1 MHIAILGSGHV
12 GQELAKGLRRLGH
25 DITLGS
31 RQGNKLGNFLREFDV
46 REATFAEAIV
56 GADVVIVAVQGAVAE
71 DLVTSLAD
79 LLAGKVV
86 VDTTNPIAGEARDG
100 IVPYFTGADESLLQR
115 LQAAAPAARFVKCWN
130 SVAAHMMVQ
139 PKVAGGTPSMF
150 ICGDDANAK
159 QTVADLVATCG
170 WAVEDVGTSTA
181 GHAVEA
187 LCQLWCA
194 PGFLRGDWA
203 HAFAVLRP

>member
-1 MHIAILGSGHV
+1 MAILGSGHV

-25 DITLGS
+25 DITVGS
-31 RQGNKLGNFLREFDV
+31 RQGNKLGDFLREADV
-46 REATFAEAIV
+46 REATFAEAV
-56 GADVVIVAVQGAVAE
+56 QGADMVIVAVQGAVAE
-71 DLVTSLAD
+71 ALVTSLAD
-79 LLAGKVV
+79 ALAGKVV

-100 IVPYFTGADESLLQR
+100 IVPYFTAADESLLQR
-115 LQAAAPAARFVKCWN
+115 LQAAAPAGRFVKCWN
-130 SVAAHMMVQ
+130 SVAAPMMVH
-139 PKVAGGTPSMF
+139 PKVAGGIPSMF
-150 ICGDDANAK
+150 ICGDDASAK
-159 QTVADLVATCG
+159 QAVADLVTMCG
-170 WAVEDVGTSTA
+170 WTVEDVGTSAA